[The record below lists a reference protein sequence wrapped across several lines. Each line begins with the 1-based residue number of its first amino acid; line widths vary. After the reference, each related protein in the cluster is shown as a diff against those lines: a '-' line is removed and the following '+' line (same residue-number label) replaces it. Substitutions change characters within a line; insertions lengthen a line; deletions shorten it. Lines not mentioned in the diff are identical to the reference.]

1 MKEYLP
7 IILVLA
13 IIVVILI
20 AAARGSVMD
29 CICDDPECGGGC
41 NPNGVKRRP

>member
-13 IIVVILI
+13 IIAIVLV
-20 AAARGSVMD
+20 AAVRGSVVD
-29 CICDDPECGGGC
+29 CICGDPECGGGC
-41 NPNGVKRRP
+41 NPKRIKRR